1 MCRAYRINTLK
12 VIFLGAAGP
21 QMRGIMEYL
30 MRWDLDRVT
39 KKKEEKRQRA
49 AKCRA
54 DELLPLFKISI
65 AFYRIIL
72 WQSILLILGKIS
84 NKGYHNDDD
93 QTLRLPHSIEICNQA
108 EIVAV

>member
-1 MCRAYRINTLK
+1 MCRACGINTLK

-30 MRWDLDRVT
+30 MRRNLDRVT
-39 KKKEEKRQRA
+39 KKKKKRQRA

-54 DELLPLFKISI
+54 DELLPLFKIFI

-72 WQSILLILGKIS
+72 WQCILLILGKIS
-84 NKGYHNDDD
+84 IKVNHDDD
-93 QTLRLPHSIEICNQA
+93 QTLCLPHSIEIWNQA